1 MFSLRCLDTYRT
13 LEVLGRSDPRHSMG
27 KHDQNVFLPGADVN
41 SLFLLS
47 FYARRA
53 RGAAHSTL
61 KSAENRLRNGT
72 RPPESLC
79 T

>member
-1 MFSLRCLDTYRT
+1 
-13 LEVLGRSDPRHSMG
+13 MG

-79 T
+79 A